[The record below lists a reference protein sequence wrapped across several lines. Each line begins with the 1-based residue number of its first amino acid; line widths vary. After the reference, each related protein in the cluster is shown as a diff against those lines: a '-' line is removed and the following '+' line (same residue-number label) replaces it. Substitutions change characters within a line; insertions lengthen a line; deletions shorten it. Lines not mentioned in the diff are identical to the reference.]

1 MFILYFFFFSSR
13 RRHTRFDCD
22 WSSDVCS
29 SDLPHVVVV
38 AIDNQPRRNAM
49 PRAMMAELATLWDR
63 LERDGTCR
71 CIVLTGAGARA
82 FSSGADVSGE
92 LPSDPQTARVGHH
105 APPQNRAVPQPP
117 V

>member
-82 FSSGADVSGE
+82 VSSGADGSGD
-92 LPSDPQTARVGHH
+92 LSPDPETAGIVNH
-105 APPQNRAVPQPP
+105 ALLNNRAYAQA
-117 V
+117 